1 MGIITLQ
8 LPNETI
14 DVKIAGNNPTVA
26 EQIKIN
32 NFIRSRKRQ
41 SMAKTADVKA
51 KPEQKFDT
59 TSGIKNTALR
69 AALSTAE
76 INTEQDEVL
85 KKFGMDETDF
95 TRDNRGRLALT
106 PSGASKLGIQI
117 DKDTL
122 IDEEG
127 FSRYD
132 FADLAGIAPELV
144 GAVAGALKGAAV
156 GTGIAP
162 GVGTIIGGAIGAGL
176 GSGTGAAAEEA
187 VEALAGTSKQSA
199 KEIAKDIGK
208 EAAIGF
214 VGDLTFGTAGAIF
227 RGGRKMLTGT
237 DKITPEELATIRK
250 AKELGIEPS
259 IGTLRGPAVI
269 ARQQAIIEKIFGTSP
284 RLKKNYDVMM
294 ENVNRFRN
302 EVGQSGIDEA
312 DVGRVL
318 IEGTGK
324 QVERL
329 KTLKEAAEQAVIKQ
343 LDDIGQTMG
352 AAAEKN
358 TELTSTLFE
367 YLTKS
372 SENFNKNMSKK
383 FNDVDNIITEIVGK
397 KQFIPAGNILSTI
410 QNFET
415 EYITR
420 LAAGG
425 RDIEPFQ
432 DVINGLKA
440 GFTQGTRKL
449 VEDTSAALRNPDSFL
464 LPGPLKEEVFLNYR
478 QLYEMR
484 KAAKDGS
491 ISVLKGG
498 REFSNTANR
507 ELKKLTDEIDSLL
520 NGDKFVELVELSP
533 DLRNV
538 VTSADKIKLKKAF
551 GELQSA
557 RNQFAAGTRA
567 FDQVENANIIKN
579 IAGKVRDGVDLNP
592 NDLRIDK
599 ILTPGNKAPLKKLLA
614 ALGEGSTTQKNRMQE
629 TLKREWLRDTLSK
642 NGIKPDDY
650 KVGDFKGHMFRKD
663 VEKMGETLDELYG
676 KAGAD
681 RIRSLAKQ
689 IDQTSVDGLKTENIS
704 AFLQGEGQSLTPIQ
718 QLNNVLNEQK
728 RFLGASR
735 KSAFAKLA
743 DDTLTDTEAA
753 AFIASRNVKAT
764 DIRQIMKAFKGND
777 DALQKIRSNYM
788 DRIIADFGDAVT
800 TDGKTLK
807 AFAER
812 IISENDGGKLVEVF
826 GKELGND
833 MFEFAKVLKLISRTT
848 NGGDLV
854 AANIAA
860 SPIQNAGKII
870 KYGILSRFMT
880 SAPYMKSILKR
891 AERETA
897 GLPPSR
903 KAAVFGQI
911 LADTLSQVPGQLV
924 DEGVSEGI
932 RQGQALMQNTE
943 AGQQL
948 SQAAGQ
954 LQQLRQNITPPNIS
968 SGLGQINPV
977 APVTPQQTNIRQ
989 KAKQNPAV
997 AQTLGIQG
1005 ATQGLI

>member
-1 MGIITLQ
+1 M
-8 LPNETI
+8 PTI
-14 DVKIAGNNPTVA
+14 DVEIRPGQFVPFEIRGEKPNYVEQKEIEKIVKNIDR
-26 EQIKIN
+26 Q
-32 NFIRSRKRQ
+32 RSFTKLE
-41 SMAKTADVKA
+41 A

-76 INTEQDEVL
+76 INREQDEVL

-162 GVGTIIGGAIGAGL
+162 GIGTIIGGAIGAGI

-227 RGGRKMLTGT
+227 RGGRRMLTGT
-237 DKITPEELATIRK
+237 DKITPEELATIKK

-294 ENVNRFRN
+294 ENINRFRN
-302 EVGQSGIDEA
+302 EVGQSGVDEA

-358 TELTSTLFE
+358 TELSNTLFE
-367 YLTKS
+367 YLAKS
-372 SENFNKNMSKK
+372 SENFNKNMSDK
-383 FNDVDNIITEIVGK
+383 FNAVDDVIIGIVGK
-397 KQFIPAGNILSTI
+397 KQFVPAGNILSRV
-410 QNFET
+410 QNIEKEF
-415 EYITR
+415 ITR
-420 LAAGG
+420 LTSAE
-425 RDIEPFQ
+425 RDIIPLRNALEG
-432 DVINGLKA
+432 IKA
-440 GFTQGTRKL
+440 GFTQ
-449 VEDTSAALRNPDSFL
+449 SAREGD
-464 LPGPLKEEVFLNYR
+464 EVFLNYR

-484 KAAKDGS
+484 KRSNDNALLL
-491 ISVLKGG
+491 LKGG
-498 REFSNTANR
+498 DFSNIAYR
-507 ELKKLTDEIDSLL
+507 ELNKLTKEIDGLL
-520 NGDKFVELVELSP
+520 NGDKFVELAQLNP
-533 DLRNV
+533 NLRNV
-538 VTSADKIKLKKAF
+538 FYSDKIKLKKAF
-551 GELQSA
+551 DELQSA
-557 RNQFAAGTRA
+557 RNQFRRGTRA

-579 IAGKVRDGVDLNP
+579 IAGKVREKVDLSP

-614 ALGEGSTTQKNRMQE
+614 ALGEGSTTQRNRMKE

-735 KSAFAKLA
+735 RSAFAKLA

-753 AFIASRNVKAT
+753 AFIASKNVKAT

-932 RQGQALMQNTE
+932 RQGQALMQNTGV
-943 AGQQL
+943 GQQL

>member
-1 MGIITLQ
+1 GEK
-8 LPNETI
+8 PNYVEQKEIEKIVKNI
-14 DVKIAGNNPTVA
+14 DR
-26 EQIKIN
+26 Q
-32 NFIRSRKRQ
+32 RSFTKLE
-41 SMAKTADVKA
+41 A

-76 INTEQDEVL
+76 INTEQDAVL

-302 EVGQSGIDEA
+302 EVGQSGVDEA

-507 ELKKLTDEIDSLL
+507 ELKK
-520 NGDKFVELVELSP
+520 
-533 DLRNV
+533 
-538 VTSADKIKLKKAF
+538 
-551 GELQSA
+551 
-557 RNQFAAGTRA
+557 
-567 FDQVENANIIKN
+567 
-579 IAGKVRDGVDLNP
+579 
-592 NDLRIDK
+592 
-599 ILTPGNKAPLKKLLA
+599 
-614 ALGEGSTTQKNRMQE
+614 
-629 TLKREWLRDTLSK
+629 
-642 NGIKPDDY
+642 
-650 KVGDFKGHMFRKD
+650 
-663 VEKMGETLDELYG
+663 
-676 KAGAD
+676 
-681 RIRSLAKQ
+681 
-689 IDQTSVDGLKTENIS
+689 
-704 AFLQGEGQSLTPIQ
+704 
-718 QLNNVLNEQK
+718 
-728 RFLGASR
+728 
-735 KSAFAKLA
+735 
-743 DDTLTDTEAA
+743 
-753 AFIASRNVKAT
+753 
-764 DIRQIMKAFKGND
+764 
-777 DALQKIRSNYM
+777 
-788 DRIIADFGDAVT
+788 
-800 TDGKTLK
+800 
-807 AFAER
+807 
-812 IISENDGGKLVEVF
+812 
-826 GKELGND
+826 
-833 MFEFAKVLKLISRTT
+833 
-848 NGGDLV
+848 
-854 AANIAA
+854 
-860 SPIQNAGKII
+860 
-870 KYGILSRFMT
+870 
-880 SAPYMKSILKR
+880 
-891 AERETA
+891 
-897 GLPPSR
+897 
-903 KAAVFGQI
+903 
-911 LADTLSQVPGQLV
+911 
-924 DEGVSEGI
+924 
-932 RQGQALMQNTE
+932 
-943 AGQQL
+943 
-948 SQAAGQ
+948 
-954 LQQLRQNITPPNIS
+954 
-968 SGLGQINPV
+968 
-977 APVTPQQTNIRQ
+977 
-989 KAKQNPAV
+989 
-997 AQTLGIQG
+997 
-1005 ATQGLI
+1005 

>member
-76 INTEQDEVL
+76 INTEQDAVL

-397 KQFIPAGNILSTI
+397 KQFIPAGNILSRVDNI
-410 QNFET
+410 EKEF
-415 EYITR
+415 ITR

-425 RDIEPFQ
+425 RDIKPLQ
-432 DVINGLKA
+432 DALNGLKA
-440 GFTQGTRKL
+440 GFTQSVRTG
-449 VEDTSAALRNPDSFL
+449 D
-464 LPGPLKEEVFLNYR
+464 EVFLNYR

-484 KAAKDGS
+484 KRSNDNALLL
-491 ISVLKGG
+491 LKGG
-498 REFSNTANR
+498 DFSNIAYR
-507 ELKKLTDEIDSLL
+507 ELDKLKKEIDGLL
-520 NGDKFVELVELSP
+520 NGDKFVELAQLDP
-533 DLRNV
+533 NLRNFI
-538 VTSADKIKLKKAF
+538 TSADEIKLKKAF
-551 GELQSA
+551 DELQSA
-557 RNQFAAGTRA
+557 RNQFRTGTRA
-567 FDQVENANIIKN
+567 FDQVEYANIIKN

-614 ALGEGSTTQKNRMQE
+614 ALGEGSTTQRNRMKE

>member
-237 DKITPEELATIRK
+237 DKITPEELATIKK
-250 AKELGIEPS
+250 AQELGIEPS

-302 EVGQSGIDEA
+302 EVGQSGVDEA

-372 SENFNKNMSKK
+372 SENFNKNMSDK
-383 FNDVDNIITEIVGK
+383 FNAVDDVIIGIVGK
-397 KQFIPAGNILSTI
+397 KQFIPAGNILSRV
-410 QNFET
+410 QNIEKEF
-415 EYITR
+415 ITR
-420 LAAGG
+420 LTDAE
-425 RDIEPFQ
+425 RDIIPLRNAL
-432 DVINGLKA
+432 NGIKA
-440 GFTQGTRKL
+440 GFTQ
-449 VEDTSAALRNPDSFL
+449 SAREGD
-464 LPGPLKEEVFLNYR
+464 EVFLNYR

-484 KAAKDGS
+484 KRSNDNALLL
-491 ISVLKGG
+491 LKGG
-498 REFSNTANR
+498 DFSNIAYR
-507 ELKKLTDEIDSLL
+507 ELDKLKKEIDGLL
-520 NGDKFVELVELSP
+520 NGDKFVELAQLDP
-533 DLRNV
+533 NLRNFI
-538 VTSADKIKLKKAF
+538 TSADEIKLKKAF
-551 GELQSA
+551 DELQSA
-557 RNQFAAGTRA
+557 RNQFRAGTRA

-614 ALGEGSTTQKNRMQE
+614 ALGEGSTTQRNRMKE

-735 KSAFAKLA
+735 RSAFAKLA

>member
-1 MGIITLQ
+1 MGQISVKGLNFIIAGEK
-8 LPNETI
+8 PTI
-14 DVKIAGNNPTVA
+14 D
-26 EQIKIN
+26 ES
-32 NFIRSRKRQ
+32 IRIQRAIRQ
-41 SMAKTADVKA
+41 QQDRESFLPSLSQKTPKA
-51 KPEQKFDT
+51 EQKFDT

-76 INTEQDEVL
+76 INTEQDAVL

-162 GVGTIIGGAIGAGL
+162 GIGTIIGGAIGAGL

-214 VGDLTFGTAGAIF
+214 AADLTFGTAGAIF

-383 FNDVDNIITEIVGK
+383 FNDVDDIITEIVGK

-415 EYITR
+415 EY
-420 LAAGG
+420 
-425 RDIEPFQ
+425 
-432 DVINGLKA
+432 N
-440 GFTQGTRKL
+440 
-449 VEDTSAALRNPDSFL
+449 
-464 LPGPLKEEVFLNYR
+464 
-478 QLYEMR
+478 
-484 KAAKDGS
+484 
-491 ISVLKGG
+491 
-498 REFSNTANR
+498 
-507 ELKKLTDEIDSLL
+507 
-520 NGDKFVELVELSP
+520 
-533 DLRNV
+533 
-538 VTSADKIKLKKAF
+538 
-551 GELQSA
+551 
-557 RNQFAAGTRA
+557 
-567 FDQVENANIIKN
+567 
-579 IAGKVRDGVDLNP
+579 
-592 NDLRIDK
+592 
-599 ILTPGNKAPLKKLLA
+599 
-614 ALGEGSTTQKNRMQE
+614 
-629 TLKREWLRDTLSK
+629 
-642 NGIKPDDY
+642 
-650 KVGDFKGHMFRKD
+650 
-663 VEKMGETLDELYG
+663 
-676 KAGAD
+676 
-681 RIRSLAKQ
+681 
-689 IDQTSVDGLKTENIS
+689 
-704 AFLQGEGQSLTPIQ
+704 
-718 QLNNVLNEQK
+718 
-728 RFLGASR
+728 
-735 KSAFAKLA
+735 
-743 DDTLTDTEAA
+743 
-753 AFIASRNVKAT
+753 
-764 DIRQIMKAFKGND
+764 
-777 DALQKIRSNYM
+777 
-788 DRIIADFGDAVT
+788 
-800 TDGKTLK
+800 
-807 AFAER
+807 
-812 IISENDGGKLVEVF
+812 
-826 GKELGND
+826 
-833 MFEFAKVLKLISRTT
+833 
-848 NGGDLV
+848 
-854 AANIAA
+854 
-860 SPIQNAGKII
+860 
-870 KYGILSRFMT
+870 
-880 SAPYMKSILKR
+880 
-891 AERETA
+891 
-897 GLPPSR
+897 
-903 KAAVFGQI
+903 
-911 LADTLSQVPGQLV
+911 
-924 DEGVSEGI
+924 
-932 RQGQALMQNTE
+932 
-943 AGQQL
+943 
-948 SQAAGQ
+948 
-954 LQQLRQNITPPNIS
+954 
-968 SGLGQINPV
+968 
-977 APVTPQQTNIRQ
+977 
-989 KAKQNPAV
+989 
-997 AQTLGIQG
+997 
-1005 ATQGLI
+1005 